1 MNRFLSILAG
11 VLLCTAFAC
20 VLESTAAADTAG
32 AASIQ
37 SVSGKPHHAAKPHQA
52 QRHKPHKAAK
62 HRPQRHPKTL

>member
-20 VLESTAAADTAG
+20 ILESTAAADTAG

-37 SVSGKPHHAAKPHQA
+37 LVKRHHAAKPHPA
-52 QRHKPHKAAK
+52 QRHKSHKTAK
-62 HRPQRHPKTL
+62 HPPQRHPGTV